1 MQQSAKTA
9 NGSALIGQN
18 MENAARTGHIWSKN
32 AGEVARNAVSKKK
45 KNLNWGKKNLFLF
58 RFLSHAECFLV
69 DSHSQFQ
76 VFFCHRL
83 IEKR

>member
-1 MQQSAKTA
+1 MQQSAKIA

-45 KNLNWGKKNLFLF
+45 KPQLRKEK
-58 RFLSHAECFLV
+58 SVLV
-69 DSHSQFQ
+69 PVLIPCLMFSS
-76 VFFCHRL
+76 RL
-83 IEKR
+83 P

>member
-32 AGEVARNAVSKKK
+32 AGEVARNAVSKIKK
-45 KNLNWGKKNLFLF
+45 KPQLRKEK
-58 RFLSHAECFLV
+58 SVLV
-69 DSHSQFQ
+69 PVLIPCLMFSS
-76 VFFCHRL
+76 RL
-83 IEKR
+83 P

>member
-9 NGSALIGQN
+9 NDSALIGQN

-45 KNLNWGKKNLFLF
+45 KTSTEERKICSCSGSYPMLN
-58 RFLSHAECFLV
+58 
-69 DSHSQFQ
+69 
-76 VFFCHRL
+76 VF
-83 IEKR
+83 

>member
-32 AGEVARNAVSKKK
+32 AGEVARNVVSKKK
-45 KNLNWGKKNLFLF
+45 KPQLRKEK
-58 RFLSHAECFLV
+58 SVLV
-69 DSHSQFQ
+69 PVLIPCLMFSS
-76 VFFCHRL
+76 RL
-83 IEKR
+83 P